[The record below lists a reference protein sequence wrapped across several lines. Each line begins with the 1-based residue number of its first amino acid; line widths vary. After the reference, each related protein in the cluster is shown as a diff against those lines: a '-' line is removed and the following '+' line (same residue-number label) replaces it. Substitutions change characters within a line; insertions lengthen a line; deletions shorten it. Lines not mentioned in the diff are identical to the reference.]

1 MGQRERS
8 QFSIFDYVI
17 TITIWSIAAEMSTSL
32 ESNFM
37 QPVIAMSVYGL
48 ITLIV
53 TFLNTKFIKLRL
65 ILSDKTLILYDNG
78 TLFKENTTR

>member
-1 MGQRERS
+1 
-8 QFSIFDYVI
+8 
-17 TITIWSIAAEMSTSL
+17 MSTSL